1 MLASTTSERAS
12 VYVRYVRVQEREYRT
27 FYRLIFLRVYSHA
40 TGPLAVLSLQ
50 LPVLWVLLLLPGPFG
65 NACWAREHTL
75 YDLSTSAAELSS
87 AVGITVAI
95 VAFAAGPAAF
105 APAAVASCAAGA

>member
-50 LPVLWVLLLLPGPFG
+50 LPVLCRRHLL
-65 NACWAREHTL
+65 T
-75 YDLSTSAAELSS
+75 
-87 AVGITVAI
+87 
-95 VAFAAGPAAF
+95 AFAWVGLY
-105 APAAVASCAAGA
+105 GELY